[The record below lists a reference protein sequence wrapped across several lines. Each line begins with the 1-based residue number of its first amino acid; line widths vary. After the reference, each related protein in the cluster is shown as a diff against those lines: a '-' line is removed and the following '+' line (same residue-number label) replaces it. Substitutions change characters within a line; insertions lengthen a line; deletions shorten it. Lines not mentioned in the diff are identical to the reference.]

1 MDVGD
6 VPPSPEFD
14 ERTASRF
21 HIDIYSEEWGFLFCH
36 RGELSRI
43 RVTDVA
49 FVHGRDDHRLLA
61 ATPALAE
68 LGALLRSLERK
79 HQVAF
84 RRDLA
89 LVRSDLPNIEPLVRR
104 WLLAL

>member
-6 VPPSPEFD
+6 VPPSPDFD

-21 HIDIYSEEWGFLFCH
+21 HLDLYSEEWGFLFCH
-36 RGELSRI
+36 RGQLSRI

-49 FVHGRDDHRLLA
+49 FVHGRDDHHLLD
-61 ATPALAE
+61 ATPALPDI
-68 LGALLRSLERK
+68 GGLLRSLERR
-79 HQVAF
+79 HQIVF

-89 LVRSDLPNIEPLVRR
+89 LVRSDLPNVEPAVRR